1 LRLTAARTM
10 FAAMRHDHHP
20 DRVLWRDAAIIV
32 ILALAPAIG
41 VGIARF
47 SYSLLLPD
55 MRASLGWSYA
65 AAGFMNTV
73 NAAGYLIGALAA
85 AGAIRRIGESGAIF
99 YGSLVCVIA
108 LALSAASENFLV
120 LSAARLRSSRAA
132 LRLRACR
139 SATPRGQR
147 FSSASIT
154 SGPASASFCLA

>member
-1 LRLTAARTM
+1 M
-10 FAAMRHDHHP
+10 FAVMRPDHHR
-20 DRVLWRDAAIIV
+20 DRGVWRDGAIIV

-99 YGSLVCVIA
+99 YGSLVCLIA
-108 LALSAASENFLV
+108 LPPSAASGKFSV
-120 LSAARLRSSRAA
+120 VSAA
-132 LRLRACR
+132 
-139 SATPRGQR
+139 P
-147 FSSASIT
+147 
-154 SGPASASFCLA
+154 P